1 MVRIFK
7 YTIRLVILLLLLTI
21 VWDIPA
27 KIKPAYRFDDPQFVQ
42 PPDSVPDDDT
52 TLIMKYPFQDNND
65 LLYSPADTHPM
76 YLGTPSNLDNEIEY
90 DPETNEYIFKNKMGD
105 VDYRNPT
112 SMTFD
117 EYREWE
123 LQNSLNAYWREKI
136 RTEGGRDRGDG
147 IIPKIYIGSKVF
159 ETIFG
164 SNTIDIRPQ
173 GSAELIFGI
182 LANKTDNPTLNVRQR
197 RTVNFDFQE
206 KIQLNVI
213 AKIGD
218 KIEFR
223 ANYNTEATF
232 DFENKLQLKYEGKE
246 DDIIKLI
253 EAGNVSLPLNTTLIN
268 GSQSLFGIKTKLQFG
283 KTTVTGL
290 FSQQESQTSSVT
302 VEGGAQTNDFSLTA
316 VEYDENKHFFLAQYF
331 RDNYERALKDLP
343 IVTSDVNIQRVEVWV
358 TNIGAAVTENR
369 NIVAFQDI
377 GENSKIHNKSKIHP
391 IPGNFLPSNN
401 SNDLLNQI
409 DTTKIRD
416 INTVTNYLKGIF
428 GFVPGIDFEKVE
440 VARKLDAS
448 EFTINP
454 KLGFI
459 SLNTNLNSDQ
469 TLAVAFQYTVI
480 GYDSVFQVG
489 EFSDQGISAPNCL
502 ITKLLKSTSLN
513 TRIPMWNLMM
523 KNVYSLG
530 AYQINRDKFMLN
542 IFYSG
547 DENGVPT
554 GYFTEGPEG
563 IKGMPLIQVMNFDN
577 LNSFLNPPAD
587 GIFDFIDGAATN
599 GGTIQSSNGKVY
611 FTVLEPFGDY
621 LRKKITEAGGDTS
634 LANKYAYDSLY
645 TLTKVGAEQYP
656 DKNKYLI
663 EGSYRSS
670 SGNEIS
676 LNAFNVPKGSVK
688 VTAGGRTL
696 TENVDYTVDYTLG
709 RVRIIN
715 EGILNS
721 GTPIN
726 ISLENNTLFS
736 LQTKRLMGAHIAHEF
751 NRDLHFGATVLNLT
765 ERPLTQKVSY
775 GNDPISNTIWGFD
788 FSYQTESRFL
798 TKLVDKIPLIE
809 TKAPSTIAIDGE
821 FAHFIP
827 GHSKVIGSD
836 GTTYVDDFEGAKST
850 IDLKN
855 FGTWFLS
862 STPQGQLDLFPE
874 TEITLDILKQI
885 NYGKNRAKLA
895 WYIIDPLFYDRNSNL
910 VPSNVNKNE
919 LSRNSVRQVLETE
932 VFPNK
937 DVPTGTPTNIP
948 VFNLAYYPD
957 ERGPY
962 NYDVTPS
969 FISAGI
975 NQDGSLK
982 EPETRWAGVMRKIES
997 TDFEATNVEYIEF
1010 WLMDPFSED
1019 STNGGNLY
1027 FNLGDISED
1036 ILRDSRK
1043 SFENGLPTTATVT
1056 NVDTT
1061 GWGRVPNVQS
1071 LVESF
1076 DNEPAS
1082 RPFQDVGYDGLGDND
1097 ERSFFSVSNG
1107 GIHSYL
1113 DSIEALYGA
1122 NSEAYIRAFG
1132 DPSSDNYHYFR
1143 GGDYDNDPLYSSVLE
1158 RYKNYNG
1165 PDGNSPTDQQNP
1177 ESYPTAGTTLPNVED
1192 INNDNTL
1199 SEAERYFQYMIK
1211 LDPDNMK
1218 VGENYITD
1226 IQEAQNVQ
1234 LPNGDFTSTKWY
1246 QFKIPISQ
1254 PNKVIGDIQDFR
1266 SIRFLRMF
1274 MKDFERPVVLRFATL
1289 ELVRGEWRKFRR
1301 DLFAKGDY
1309 IPTDLQ
1315 AQTTF
1320 DITTVNIEENGQRSP
1335 VPYVIPPG
1343 IEREINLGTTNLIR
1357 LNEQSMVLKVCDLI
1371 DGDARAAYKTT
1382 DLDLRQYKKLKMFV
1396 HAEKSRADQE
1406 LEYGDLTCFIRLGA
1420 DFTENYYE
1428 YEIPLAFTPWGTSA
1442 GNPDGIWPY
1451 NNRIEI
1457 DLEELVDVKH
1467 RRNIASRESNS
1478 TVSSIIPYI
1487 EYMGTSKVTVLGV
1500 PSISDVR
1507 AIMIG
1512 VRNPKKASETESEGK
1527 CAEIWVNELRLT
1539 DFNKDGG
1546 WAATARVSADLAD
1559 FGRIVVSG
1567 THSTSGFGSLEQKIN
1582 ETQLEAITQLDV
1594 ATDLELGKFFPEES
1608 GIRIPM
1614 HFDYSKTVSNP
1625 EYNPLDPDIKLKND
1639 LDSYDSK
1646 AQQDSVRK
1654 LSQNFTER
1662 KSINFMNVRKDRVG
1676 ASKKPRVY
1684 DIENFNVT
1692 YAYSVL
1698 YHRDVDLEY
1707 EVQKQHRGGLGYN
1720 FNNTP
1725 KNVKPF
1731 EKAGFTKSKA
1741 LKIIKDFNFYYLPK
1755 AFSFRTEMLREY
1767 NEMKLRNKS
1776 ENPIKIIPTFV
1787 KKWDWNRTY
1796 NIRFDLTRGL
1806 SLELNAQAD
1815 AFINEP
1821 PGSIDRSSEYYNK
1834 AAADTINVRSQIL
1847 SLGTMNRYTQNFNA
1861 NYKVPI
1867 DKLPMLD
1874 WTGLT
1879 ANYQA
1884 SYTWTASPLSI
1895 QQRLGNQIE
1904 NSNTIQLNGNLAF
1917 ERLYNKSG
1925 YLKKLL
1931 RRGSR
1936 GGPRPGTPGGRRNMS
1951 VANQDQPQEE
1961 EADTTKPKTNYI
1973 KIIGEEMLRI
1983 LLGVKKATITYS
1995 ESNGTVLPGFIP
2007 EPDLLGNSM
2016 GNTWAP
2022 GLGFAFGSQKDIRY
2036 DAVDNG
2042 WITTDSL
2049 LNQAFMRKHSDV
2061 LTYKVTVEPFTDF
2074 RVELSG
2080 DRNYTQN
2087 NQEFFRAN
2095 SEGTFQ
2101 SYSPTEAGSFSI
2113 SYITLGTAFEKEG
2126 ENNSST
2132 TFDDL
2137 KAYRQEIARKL
2148 GDNNPNSLGRSPVY
2162 DSITNGYYPYGYG
2175 PTNQDVLMYSFLAAY
2190 SGKGPGKIKTD
2201 MFMKFPLP
2209 NWRLTFTGL
2218 TKIGL
2223 IKRYFQKINIT
2234 HAYRSTYSV
2243 NSFRT
2248 NINYVEINDHP
2259 GELYQNSNVYIP
2271 EYDLGQI
2278 SIAEQFAPLFG
2289 LDMTW
2294 ENNILSKFEFKK
2306 SRNLTMA
2313 FANNQVT
2320 EVQSNEII
2328 IGVGYRLKDL
2338 SFSVRSIGGG
2348 GRKTRISSDL
2358 NIKLDFSIRN
2368 NKTILRR
2375 IDEAV
2380 NQISAGQRII
2390 SINASIDYA
2399 LSQKLNARLFFDKII
2414 NSPYVSNQ
2422 YRTSTTNAG
2431 LSLRFSLSQ

>member
-1 MVRIFK
+1 M
-7 YTIRLVILLLLLTI
+7 
-21 VWDIPA
+21 
-27 KIKPAYRFDDPQFVQ
+27 FDDPAYYT
-42 PPDSVPDDDT
+42 PPDTTNENDT
-52 TLIMKYPFQDNND
+52 TLIMRYPFNDNND
-65 LLYSPADTHPM
+65 LLFAPADTHGL
-76 YLGTPSNLDNEIEY
+76 YLGQPSNLKTEIEY
-90 DPETNEYIFKNKMGD
+90 NPETNEYIFTNKMGD
-105 VDYRNPT
+105 LDYRNPT
-112 SMTFD
+112 SMSFD
-117 EYREWE
+117 EYRDWE
-123 LQNSLNAYWREKI
+123 MRNSLQSYWREKVK
-136 RTEGGRDRGDG
+136 TEGGVDRGDG
-147 IIPKIYIGSKVF
+147 IIPTIYIGSKVF

-206 KIQLNVI
+206 KIQLNVV

-253 EAGNVSLPLNTTLIN
+253 EAGNVSMPLNTTLIN
-268 GSQSLFGIKTKLQFG
+268 GSQSLFGIKTQLQFG

-302 VEGGAQTNDFSLTA
+302 VQGGAQTNEFSLTA
-316 VEYDENKHFFLAQYF
+316 VDYDENKHFFLSQYF
-331 RDNYERALKDLP
+331 RDNFERALKDLP
-343 IVTSDVNIQRVEVWV
+343 IITSDINIQRIEVWV

-377 GENSKIHNKSKIHP
+377 GEYSKIHNTARIHP
-391 IPGNFLPSNN
+391 IPGNYLPSNN
-401 SNDLLNQI
+401 SNDLLRQI
-409 DTTKIRD
+409 DTAKVRD
-416 INTVTNYLKGIF
+416 INTVTNYLKGTF

-440 VARKLDAS
+440 VARKLDPS
-448 EFTINP
+448 EFTFNP

-459 SLNTNLNSDQ
+459 SLNTTINSDQ
-469 TLAVAFQYTVI
+469 TLAVAYQYTVI
-480 GYDSVFQVG
+480 GYDTVFQVG
-489 EFSDQGISAPNCL
+489 EFSDQGINAPNCL

-530 AYQINRDKFMLN
+530 AYQVNRDKFMLN

-547 DENGVPT
+547 NEKGVPT
-554 GYFTEGPEG
+554 GYLTEGPEG
-563 IKGMPLIQVMNFDN
+563 IQGVPLIQVLNFDN
-577 LNSFLNPPAD
+577 LNTFLNPPAD

-599 GGTIQSSNGKVY
+599 GGTIQSSNGKIY
-611 FTVLEPFGDY
+611 FTVLEPFGNY
-621 LRKKITEAGGDTS
+621 LRKKITDNGGDTS

-656 DKNKYLI
+656 DKNKFLI
-663 EGSYRSS
+663 QGSYRSA
-670 SGNEIS
+670 SGSEIS
-676 LNAFNVPKGSVK
+676 LNAFNVPRGSVK
-688 VTAGGRTL
+688 VTAGGRVL

-726 ISLENNTLFS
+726 ISLENNSLFS
-736 LQTKRLMGAHIAHEF
+736 LQTKRLMGAHIDHEISKDF
-751 NRDLHFGATVLNLT
+751 HLGATIMNLT

-788 FSYQTESRFL
+788 FSYQTQSRFL
-798 TKLVDKIPLIE
+798 TKLVDKIPLID
-809 TKAPSTIAIDGE
+809 TKAPSNVTVDGE

-827 GHSKVIGSD
+827 GHSKVIGKD
-836 GTTYVDDFEGAKST
+836 GTTYIDDFEGAKST

-855 FGTWFLS
+855 LGTWFLAS
-862 STPQGQLDLFPE
+862 APQGQLDLFPE
-874 TEITLDILKQI
+874 TEITLDLKRQI
-885 NYGKNRAKLA
+885 DYGKNRAKLA
-895 WYIIDPLFYDRNSNL
+895 WYIIDPLFYDRNNNL
-910 VPSNVNKNE
+910 VPPNVNKNE
-919 LSRNSVRQVLETE
+919 LSKNSVRQVLETE

-948 VFNLAYYPD
+948 VFNLAYYPE

-962 NYDVTPS
+962 NYDISPS
-969 FISAGI
+969 FFSAGI
-975 NQDGSLK
+975 NADGTLRN
-982 EPETRWAGVMRKIES
+982 PETRWAGLMRKIES

-1010 WLMDPFSED
+1010 WMMDPFTED
-1019 STNGGNLY
+1019 STNAGKLY

-1043 SFENGLPTTATVT
+1043 SYENGLPTTATVT

-1076 DNEPAS
+1076 DNDPAS
-1082 RPFQDVGYDGLGDND
+1082 RPFQDVGYDGLGDDD
-1097 ERSFFSVSNG
+1097 ERSFFAIQNG
-1107 GIHSYL
+1107 LHAYL
-1113 DSIEALYGA
+1113 DSIAAIFGT
-1122 NSEAYIRAFG
+1122 NSQAYIQAFG

-1143 GGDYDNDPLYSSVLE
+1143 GTDYDNNTLYSSVLE

-1192 INNDNTL
+1192 INRDNTL
-1199 SEAERYFQYMIK
+1199 SEAERYFQYMIE
-1211 LDPDNMK
+1211 LDPDKMK

-1226 IQEAQNVQ
+1226 IQVAQNVQ
-1234 LPNGDFTSTKWY
+1234 LANGDFTTTKWY

-1254 PNKVIGDIQDFR
+1254 PEKVVGDIQDFR

-1274 MKDFERPVVLRFATL
+1274 VKDFERPAVLRFATL
-1289 ELVRGEWRKFRR
+1289 ELVRGEWRKYRR
-1301 DLFAKGDY
+1301 DLFAAGDY
-1309 IPTDLQ
+1309 IPNDIQ

-1320 DITTVNIEENGQRSP
+1320 DISTVNIEENGQRSP

-1357 LNEQSMVLKVCDLI
+1357 LNEQSMVLKVCDLV

-1382 DLDLRQYKKLKMFV
+1382 ELDLRRYNKLKMFV
-1396 HAEKSRADQE
+1396 HAEKALANQD
-1406 LEYGDLTCFIRLGA
+1406 LEYGDLTVFVRLGA

-1428 YEIPLAFTPWGTSA
+1428 YEIPLSFTPWGTSA

-1451 NNRIEI
+1451 NNRMEI
-1457 DLEELVDVKH
+1457 NLEELVDVKH
-1467 RRNIASRESNS
+1467 RRNIASRDPNS
-1478 TVSSIIPYI
+1478 TVSPTVPYI
-1487 EYMGTSKVTVLGV
+1487 EYDGANKITVLGV

-1512 VRNPKKASETESEGK
+1512 VRNPRKSGESESEGK

-1539 DFNKDGG
+1539 DFKKDGG
-1546 WAATARVSADLAD
+1546 WAATARISADLAD
-1559 FGRIVVSG
+1559 FGRVTVSG
-1567 THSTSGFGSLEQKIN
+1567 THSTSGFGSLEQKAN
-1582 ETQLEAITQLDV
+1582 ETQLEAITQVDI
-1594 ATDLELGKFFPEES
+1594 ATDLELGKFFPEET

-1614 HFDYSKTVSNP
+1614 HFDYSQTVSNP
-1625 EYNPLDPDIKLKND
+1625 EYNPLDPDIKLKDD
-1639 LDSYDSK
+1639 LDSYNTTAERDSIK
-1646 AQQDSVRK
+1646 R
-1654 LSQNFTER
+1654 LSQDFTER

-1692 YAYSVL
+1692 YAYSVI
-1698 YHRDVDLEY
+1698 YHRDVDIEY
-1707 EVQKQHRGGLGYN
+1707 ESQKQHRGGLGYN

-1725 KNVKPF
+1725 KNVMPF
-1731 EKAGFTKSKA
+1731 EKAGFAKNKS

-1755 AFSFRTEMLREY
+1755 SFTFRTEMLREY

-1776 ENPIKIIPTFV
+1776 DFPIKIIPTFV
-1787 KKWDWNRTY
+1787 KRWDWNRTY
-1796 NIRFDLTRGL
+1796 NLRFDLTKGL

-1821 PGSIDRSSEYYNK
+1821 PGSIDKSSEYYDK
-1834 AAADTINVRSQIL
+1834 AAADSIRVKDQLL
-1847 SLGTMNRYTQNFNA
+1847 SLGTMNRYTQNFNVS
-1861 NYKVPI
+1861 YKVPI
-1867 DKLPMLD
+1867 DKLPMMD
-1874 WTGLT
+1874 WIGMT

-1884 SYTWTASPLSI
+1884 MYTWMASPLSV
-1895 QQRLGNQIE
+1895 QDRLGNQIE
-1904 NSNTIQLNGNLAF
+1904 NSNTVQLNGNLAF
-1917 ERLYNKSG
+1917 DRLYNKSA

-1931 RRGSR
+1931 RKNTR
-1936 GGPRPGTPGGRRNMS
+1936 GGGPTPGGQGRRNMS
-1951 VANQDQPQEE
+1951 MADQEQTEE
-1961 EADTTKPKTNYI
+1961 EKSDTTDTKPKINYF
-1973 KIIGEEMLRI
+1973 KIIGEGFLKVM
-1983 LLGVKKATITYS
+1983 LGVKKATITYS
-1995 ESNGTVLPGFIP
+1995 ENNGTYLPGFMP
-2007 EPDLLGNSM
+2007 EPDILGNST
-2016 GNTWAP
+2016 GGAWAP

-2049 LNQAFMRKHSDV
+2049 LNQAYMRKHSDV
-2061 LTYKVTVEPFTDF
+2061 FTYKVSVEPFNDF
-2074 RVELSG
+2074 KIELSG
-2080 DRNYTQN
+2080 DRNFARS
-2087 NQEFFRAN
+2087 NQEFFRAD
-2095 SEGTFQ
+2095 SEGAFQ
-2101 SYSPTEAGSFSI
+2101 VYTPTESGSFSI
-2113 SYITLGTAFEKEG
+2113 SFISINTAFEKEG
-2126 ENNSST
+2126 DNNTST
-2132 TFDDL
+2132 AFDNL
-2137 KAYRQEIARKL
+2137 KLYRGEIAGKL
-2148 GDNNPNSLGRSPVY
+2148 GSENPNSSGKDPVY
-2162 DSITNGYYPYGYG
+2162 DSITKAFYPYGYG
-2175 PTNQDVLMYSFLAAY
+2175 PTNQDVLLYSFLAAY
-2190 SGKGPGKIKTD
+2190 TGKSPSKVKTD
-2201 MFMKFPLP
+2201 MFTKFPLP
-2209 NWRLTFTGL
+2209 NWRLTYSGL
-2218 TKIGL
+2218 TQIAF
-2223 IKRYFQKINIT
+2223 IKQYFQKINLT
-2234 HAYRSTYSV
+2234 HSYRSVYSI
-2243 NSFRT
+2243 NSYRT
-2248 NINYVEINDHP
+2248 NISYVEQNDYP
-2259 GELYQNSNVYIP
+2259 VELYLNSNIYIP
-2271 EYDLGQI
+2271 EYELGQI
-2278 SIAEQFAPLFG
+2278 SLAEQFAPLFG
-2289 LDMTW
+2289 IDMTW
-2294 ENNILSKFEFKK
+2294 ENSLLSKFEYKK
-2306 SRNLTMA
+2306 SRNLTLA

-2320 EVQSNEII
+2320 EVKTSEIVV
-2328 IGVGYRLKDL
+2328 GLGYRFKDL
-2338 SFSVRSIGGG
+2338 AFSIRSIGGG

-2358 NIKLDFSIRN
+2358 NIKLDFSIRK

-2380 NQISAGQRII
+2380 DQVSAGQRII

-2399 LSQKLNARLFFDKII
+2399 LSQKVNIRLFFDKII
-2414 NSPYVSNQ
+2414 NNPYVSNQ
-2422 YRTSTTNAG
+2422 YRTSTTNGG